1 MLLAVGF
8 DADTTEQLAQS
19 IIQHG
24 IASPQAN
31 VEFDAL
37 KQVPGIKLGQVRRI
51 VKHLG
56 GTIPVL

>member
-8 DADTTEQLAQS
+8 DADTTEQLASS
-19 IIQHG
+19 ITQYG
-24 IASPQAN
+24 IVSPQAI
-31 VEFDAL
+31 EFDVL

-56 GTIPVL
+56 GIIPVS